1 MTPQEHSE
9 RRLAAIMFTDMV
21 NYSELMQKDEAGTL
35 QLLEDQQEIV
45 NKILK
50 DHGGRQIKTIGDAF
64 FAQFDSILIALNCGV
79 NIQETLVEFN
89 STRQFSQRI
98 NLRIGIHLGDVE
110 VKDNDAY
117 GDGVNI
123 ASRIEPFA
131 DAGGICITED
141 VYRQVMNKT
150 EMNFRSIGKKELKNI
165 TYSPEVYKVI
175 LPWED
180 RRQSSGQD
188 YPENKDRRGKQSQ
201 PTPQKTSKKKQNIMP
216 IALGGLLVVVLAFM
230 IGSYISSSEEIGGD
244 PSRSRSI
251 AVLPFQNL
259 SDASGSDYFSDGITE
274 DIISHLAEIE
284 GLRVIARTSILQY
297 KGTNKTVIEIAKE
310 LNVNTILE
318 GSVRRAGDQVRVVTQ
333 LIDIKSDDHLWT
345 QTYDKKLDDIFAV
358 QTDIAQNIAA
368 SLEAKLSTKVQEKLA
383 STPTT
388 DTQAYDYY
396 LKGKEQYYSYTMEGF
411 RESVKFFS
419 QALEIDPS
427 YSLAYAG
434 LGNAY
439 AQIFYRTKDPTFSD
453 LGYTAVNEAL
463 KQNPELAEGYKAKAL
478 LAHFSDKK
486 TEALKLNMKA
496 IELKPGYTE
505 AIGNV
510 GTVNYDLGDISQF
523 IKYFKIFSASNPN
536 HRFSSERIAIAYF
549 MLNEVQIGL
558 ETAMEGIRKIP
569 DSYECR
575 NLLFHHYLNSGN
587 SNKAKTI
594 LDELAKLRPND
605 GRISGLW
612 SLYHL
617 MASDFEKA
625 REKALSTPNPNQHI
639 KSFLAYAHKKL
650 GNSDETE
657 KILSEIESKAL
668 KELAAG
674 AESYHQYFILARTHA
689 MRNDLDKAVASL
701 EDAINSGFRGYADD
715 TNFLSWT
722 VDPILSNA
730 RKKDGFIKLQER
742 MEMIIDRERAEAG
755 LTS

>member
-297 KGTNKTVIEIAKE
+297 KGTNKTVVEIAKE

-383 STPTT
+383 SSPTT

-505 AIGNV
+505 AIANV

-689 MRNDLDKAVASL
+689 MRDDLDKAVASL

>member
-297 KGTNKTVIEIAKE
+297 KGTNKTVVEIAKE

-505 AIGNV
+505 AIANV

-605 GRISGLW
+605 GRINGLW

-689 MRNDLDKAVASL
+689 MRDDLDKAVASL

>member
-297 KGTNKTVIEIAKE
+297 KGTNKTVVEIAKE

-505 AIGNV
+505 AIANV

-689 MRNDLDKAVASL
+689 MRDDVDKAVASL

>member
-1 MTPQEHSE
+1 MADQENNI

-21 NYSELMQKDEAGTL
+21 NYSKLMQQDEAGTL
-35 QLLEDQQEIV
+35 KLLDDQQGIV
-45 NKILK
+45 KSILK
-50 DHGGRQIKTIGDAF
+50 DHDGHQIKTIGDGF
-64 FAQFDSILIALNCGV
+64 FSQFDSVLVALNCGIK
-79 NIQETLVEFN
+79 IQETLIEFN
-89 STRQFSQRI
+89 ATRKVSQKI
-98 NLRIGIHLGDVE
+98 NVRIGIHLGDVE
-110 VKDNDAY
+110 IKDNDAY

-131 DAGGICITED
+131 DSGGICITED
-141 VYRQVMNKT
+141 VYHQVMNKT
-150 EMNFRSIGKKELKNI
+150 DLNFRPLGKKKLKNI
-165 TYSPEVYKVI
+165 SYSPEVYKVI
-175 LPWED
+175 LPWEE
-180 RRQSSGQD
+180 RRQSSGGD
-188 YPENKDRRGKQSQ
+188 YPGGKDRRGKQAR
-201 PTPQKTSKKKQNIMP
+201 PTPKKTSKKKQKLIP
-216 IALGGLLVVVLAFM
+216 LAVGGFLVVILAFI
-230 IGSYISSSEEIGGD
+230 IGSYIGSGEKIGGD
-244 PSRSRSI
+244 PNRSRSI

-274 DIISHLAEIE
+274 DIISHLSEIE

-297 KGTNKTVIEIAKE
+297 KGTNKTVLEIAKE

-368 SLEAKLSTKVQEKLA
+368 SLETKLSTKLQEKLA
-383 STPTT
+383 SSPTT
-388 DTQAYDYY
+388 DTQAYDFY
-396 LKGKEQYYSYTMEGF
+396 LKGKEQYYSYTLEGF
-411 RESVKFFS
+411 RESVKYFS

-439 AQIFYRTKDPTFSD
+439 AQIFYRTKNPTISD
-453 LGYTAVNEAL
+453 LGYDAVDEAL

-478 LAHFSDKK
+478 LAHFNDKK

-510 GTVNYDLGDISQF
+510 GIVNYDLGDISQF
-523 IKYFKIFSASNPN
+523 LKSFKIFSASNPN
-536 HRFSSERIAIAYF
+536 HRLSSERIAIAYF

-558 ETAMEGIRKIP
+558 ETATEGIRKIP

-587 SNKAKTI
+587 SSKAKTI
-594 LDELAKLRPND
+594 LDELVELRPDD
-605 GRISGLW
+605 GRINGLW
-612 SLYHL
+612 TLYHL
-617 MASDFEKA
+617 MNQNFEKA

-639 KSFLAYAHKKL
+639 KSYLAYAHKKL
-650 GNSDETE
+650 GNSNETE
-657 KILSEIESKAL
+657 KILSEIESEAL

-674 AESYHQYFILARTHA
+674 AESYHQYFILVRTHA
-689 MRNDLDKAVASL
+689 IREDLDKALATL
-701 EDAINSGFRGYADD
+701 EDAINNGFRGYADD
-715 TNFLSWT
+715 TNFLSWNI
-722 VDPILSNA
+722 DPIFSKVRNM
-730 RKKDGFIKLQER
+730 DGFIKLQER
-742 MEMIIDRERAEAG
+742 MEKIIQRERIEAG
-755 LTS
+755 L

>member
-1 MTPQEHSE
+1 
-9 RRLAAIMFTDMV
+9 MFTDMV

-297 KGTNKTVIEIAKE
+297 KGTNKTVVEIAKE

-505 AIGNV
+505 AIANV

-689 MRNDLDKAVASL
+689 MRDDVDKAVASL

>member
-216 IALGGLLVVVLAFM
+216 IALGGLLVVVMAFM

-297 KGTNKTVIEIAKE
+297 KGTNKTVVEIAKE

-505 AIGNV
+505 AIANV

-689 MRNDLDKAVASL
+689 MRDDVDKAVASL

>member
-297 KGTNKTVIEIAKE
+297 KGTNKTVVEIAKE

-383 STPTT
+383 SSPTT

-505 AIGNV
+505 AIANV

-689 MRNDLDKAVASL
+689 MRDDVDKAVASL

>member
-297 KGTNKTVIEIAKE
+297 KGTNKTVVEIAKE

-368 SLEAKLSTKVQEKLA
+368 YLEAKLSTKVQEKLA
-383 STPTT
+383 SSPTT

-505 AIGNV
+505 AIANV

-605 GRISGLW
+605 DRINGLW

-689 MRNDLDKAVASL
+689 MRDDVDKAVASL

>member
-1 MTPQEHSE
+1 
-9 RRLAAIMFTDMV
+9 
-21 NYSELMQKDEAGTL
+21 
-35 QLLEDQQEIV
+35 
-45 NKILK
+45 
-50 DHGGRQIKTIGDAF
+50 
-64 FAQFDSILIALNCGV
+64 
-79 NIQETLVEFN
+79 
-89 STRQFSQRI
+89 
-98 NLRIGIHLGDVE
+98 
-110 VKDNDAY
+110 
-117 GDGVNI
+117 
-123 ASRIEPFA
+123 
-131 DAGGICITED
+131 
-141 VYRQVMNKT
+141 
-150 EMNFRSIGKKELKNI
+150 
-165 TYSPEVYKVI
+165 
-175 LPWED
+175 
-180 RRQSSGQD
+180 
-188 YPENKDRRGKQSQ
+188 
-201 PTPQKTSKKKQNIMP
+201 
-216 IALGGLLVVVLAFM
+216 
-230 IGSYISSSEEIGGD
+230 
-244 PSRSRSI
+244 
-251 AVLPFQNL
+251 
-259 SDASGSDYFSDGITE
+259 
-274 DIISHLAEIE
+274 
-284 GLRVIARTSILQY
+284 
-297 KGTNKTVIEIAKE
+297 
-310 LNVNTILE
+310 
-318 GSVRRAGDQVRVVTQ
+318 VVTQ

-505 AIGNV
+505 AIANV

-689 MRNDLDKAVASL
+689 MRDDVDKAVASL